1 MFPYCK
7 MSNKQPQDFD
17 PYRYSQLL
25 FLQVFCSLF
34 FFTEFIFPIIPSF
47 VMLKLFQKQKVF
59 SSTKLAELMRS
70 KLRHNLDNV
79 IHNFFFFLVI
89 QNGTVVV
96 VQMFKFYLS
105 ARQKKKE
112 LLLRNISNENLR
124 EESLLH
130 LKNKIKDVALSSFK
144 VYKKNHKI
152 HERNL
157 RSFV

>member
-1 MFPYCK
+1 MRLKLFIKLKSQIIVKENFTFDVSFFDKCIKEESCPMFPYCK

-34 FFTEFIFPIIPSF
+34 FFIEFTFPIIPSF

-105 ARQKKKE
+105 ARQKKK
-112 LLLRNISNENLR
+112 NC
-124 EESLLH
+124 
-130 LKNKIKDVALSSFK
+130 F
-144 VYKKNHKI
+144 
-152 HERNL
+152 
-157 RSFV
+157 